1 MSRSFLHQRPR
12 GFTLVELMVAM
23 TGGLFLS
30 IVVFALSRDASRFY
44 QRENRIANATLAGV
58 SGFERLAGDV
68 ARAGHL
74 ATPNISSDPPVC
86 NRPQASWPE
95 ALRSLRALTVDG
107 SGTSVAGTEVAAAG
121 ITPKSLLIAGAL
133 TTPEVLIT
141 NTVAQPNG
149 GAWQITLNLATP
161 SAARLGL
168 NPAITAQASNLSI
181 LSSVFMS
188 AGRGRIVRLRDHG
201 MDQYAVVASVA
212 APPGEAV
219 INLAESPGLIRLTSG
234 GVQCGI
240 DNNGGG
246 MALSVV
252 DLVRYDIR
260 SMLADANYKELFK
273 ATSSGSGGGASTLPH
288 QSGRAGLGRVGLGP
302 TGAEIGET
310 REIVSE
316 YAVDL
321 RLDAWGAT
329 SGLDPT
335 LVAVTADL
343 NSTYP
348 STHLLRGVHL
358 RLSVRSREADR
369 DSDISGSG
377 GSGTD
382 LYRIALGP
390 GKTKPFARV
399 RTYQSDI
406 ALRNLE
412 SSNW

>member
-1 MSRSFLHQRPR
+1 MSGSILRKRSR

-74 ATPNISSDPPVC
+74 ATPNINSDPRVC

-95 ALRSLRALTVDG
+95 ALRSLRALVVENA
-107 SGTSVAGTEVAAAG
+107 TSSAELVEAG
-121 ITPKSLLIAGAL
+121 IKPKGMVIAGAL

-141 NTVAQPNG
+141 NSVAAPNG

-168 NPAITAQASNLSI
+168 NPAITAAADNLRI
-181 LSSVFMS
+181 LGSVFTS
-188 AGRGRIVRLRDHG
+188 GGQGRIVRLRDHG

-212 APPGEAV
+212 APVGEAV
-219 INLAESPGLIRLTSG
+219 ITLAESPGLVRLARG

-260 SMLADANYKELFK
+260 SMLTDPNYKELYK
-273 ATSSGSGGGASTLPH
+273 ASGMGTGGGATALPYE
-288 QSGRAGLGRVGLGP
+288 SGRAELVRVELNPAGV
-302 TGAEIGET
+302 EIAET
-310 REIVSE
+310 REIISE
-316 YAVDL
+316 YAVDM

-329 SGLDPT
+329 SNVDPT
-335 LVAVTADL
+335 LVAVTADI
-343 NSTYP
+343 NQTYASTQ
-348 STHLLRGVHL
+348 LLRGVHL

-369 DSDISGSG
+369 DADISGTG
-377 GSGTD
+377 GTGAD
-382 LYRIALGP
+382 LYRIPLGP

-412 SSNW
+412 SSNWL